1 MKNIRIATVMYP
13 PVVVDLVSN
22 NRCKIITIK
31 AMISKISKIKA
42 KWYTSFILVFIS
54 EPLG

>member
-13 PVVVDLVSN
+13 PVDLVSN